1 MSEFKYPMWFKNKVT
16 GSVVEFTSL
25 KTGIFVI
32 AGSSAYNVGDT
43 SETLINHTD
52 TEYWEDVTDQYK
64 AKAEI
69 PPLKMCG
76 TQKCEHDIPYDSEC
90 EKCQQKEIDK
100 KMFRHFQPKRE
111 EDKKPFYIKEKTNK
125 YKRKVPTLEID
136 VYDILKAFGVTNPAV
151 QHAIKK
157 LLCAGDRGYK
167 DKVQDL
173 KEALASISRAI
184 ELENENV
191 EA

>member
-32 AGSSAYNVGDT
+32 ANSSAYNVGDT
-43 SETLINHTD
+43 SETFINHTD

-64 AKAEI
+64 DKAEI

-76 TQKCEHDIPYDSEC
+76 TPCSVEEKGHNNGGSTDYYKLKQEWKDCADIMEDRAMNYNQGNIFKSAFC
-90 EKCQQKEIDK
+90 
-100 KMFRHFQPKRE
+100 FNVGRHNGTDYERELNKIIYFAERELKR
-111 EDKKPFYIKEKTNK
+111 IK
-125 YKRKVPTLEID
+125 
-136 VYDILKAFGVTNPAV
+136 
-151 QHAIKK
+151 
-157 LLCAGDRGYK
+157 
-167 DKVQDL
+167 
-173 KEALASISRAI
+173 
-184 ELENENV
+184 NV